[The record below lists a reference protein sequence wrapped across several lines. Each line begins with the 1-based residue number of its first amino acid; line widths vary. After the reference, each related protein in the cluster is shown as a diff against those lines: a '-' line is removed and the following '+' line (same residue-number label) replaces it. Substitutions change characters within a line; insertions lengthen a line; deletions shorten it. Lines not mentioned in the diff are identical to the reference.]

1 MCEDYLKR
9 IFNKLKDKIAD
20 FFLNNNENSN
30 IIDQNKRK
38 ETLIR
43 MMRRKGE
50 LYEDCGRLQNI
61 KEESNKNSRLLN
73 SSEDQLQRLNEKN
86 SDFLNQK
93 RKREKVFYEPEI
105 EPKVRVVEYLH
116 THEKKNLNRNTIL
129 RIPFQNGT
137 AGFENLLSLCNKFFT
152 KNNTNKAISETLSFL
167 EELTM
172 EYDDFQQNKAIIIVP
187 NSFQQGN
194 ICIDNAKKFLLDAQ

>member
-1 MCEDYLKR
+1 MWIWYNYNFILITE
-9 IFNKLKDKIAD
+9 KIGD

-43 MMRRKGE
+43 MIRRKGE
-50 LYEDCGRLQNI
+50 LYEDCGRVQNI
-61 KEESNKNSRLLN
+61 KEESNKNSRLAN
-73 SSEDQLQRLNEKN
+73 SSEDQLQRLNDKN
-86 SDFLNQK
+86 IDILNQK
-93 RKREKVFYEPEI
+93 RKREKVIYEPEI
-105 EPKVRVVEYLH
+105 ETKVRVVEYLY

-137 AGFENLLSLCNKFFT
+137 QGFENLLSLCNKFFT
-152 KNNTNKAISETLSFL
+152 KNNTNKATSETLTFL

-187 NSFQQGN
+187 STFLPGN